1 MRTRTHVG
9 TNKLYAEYYHR
20 RMDQKIA
27 ETIMAKGQPD
37 TLTDGELSLDTE
49 PLTKAPIARPVSAWV
64 RYNTVPVRVDAFA
77 VAWTDFAF
85 ALRLEAPDGEHRTWV
100 WASAVR
106 GPDRTNMCAR
116 LVEPVEFL
124 RGSIAFIGLLI
135 CAGHS
140 LCK

>member
-1 MRTRTHVG
+1 VG
-9 TNKLYAEYYHR
+9 TNKRYAEYYHR

-49 PLTKAPIARPVSAWV
+49 PLTKAPIPRPVSAWV

-77 VAWTDFAF
+77 VAWTDFAV
-85 ALRLEAPDGEHRTWV
+85 ALKWDAPDGVHKAWV

-106 GPDRTNMCAR
+106 PRSVSGRPR
-116 LVEPVEFL
+116 
-124 RGSIAFIGLLI
+124 
-135 CAGHS
+135 
-140 LCK
+140 